1 MRTFFFKEFFTFPLG
16 PACQGLAACRQSAL
30 AAVLGQ
36 ERIKRPPTNRD
47 RRLFSNSKVT
57 YLCVTPN
64 LPIMQP
70 QTLDVF
76 QVIADPS
83 RRQMLVML
91 SKNSM
96 TINSLAEN
104 FDMSRPA
111 VSKHV
116 KILYNAGFISIKD
129 IGRERHCVLKQ
140 DGFEEL
146 QDFISYFDKFWATKL
161 KKLQTLLDNKSKQR
175 LQ

>member
-1 MRTFFFKEFFTFPLG
+1 MTTQ
-16 PACQGLAACRQSAL
+16 A
-30 AAVLGQ
+30 
-36 ERIKRPPTNRD
+36 
-47 RRLFSNSKVT
+47 
-57 YLCVTPN
+57 
-64 LPIMQP
+64 
-70 QTLDVF
+70 LDVF

-91 SKNSM
+91 SKDSM

-140 DGFEEL
+140 DGFNEL
-146 QDFISYFDKFWATKL
+146 QDFIDYFDKFWSGKL
-161 KKLQTLLDNKSKQR
+161 KKLQTLLDNKSKQ
-175 LQ
+175 QSN